1 MTDSMCLFRVRTIHH
16 LFSNDSMTNRPSPQK
31 VTEGG
36 FPILIYTSPMVARKG
51 LQADFW
57 GS

>member
-16 LFSNDSMTNRPSPQK
+16 LFSNDSMIDRPSPQK
-31 VTEGG
+31 VTEAGSS
-36 FPILIYTSPMVARKG
+36 ILIYTSPVVARAG
-51 LQADFW
+51 LQAGFW